1 MSRQDNT
8 SARVDG
14 IDRTV
19 VSAEEWQRARAELL
33 QREKEH
39 TRAGDRL
46 AAERRRAPWMKVQRS
61 YTFGSSSGPLGL
73 ADLFEGRANG
83 QALFFTGKLRIE
95 GDMGLALRLQ
105 SLTDIL
111 K

>member
-1 MSRQDNT
+1 MTTGTDLMNRLSAKVSDKKDSLKSIGAIYKFALEGDGGVTFVVDLKNELTLKEGDGPAECTIRMSVQD
-8 SARVDG
+8 A
-14 IDRTV
+14 
-19 VSAEEWQRARAELL
+19 
-33 QREKEH
+33 
-39 TRAGDRL
+39 
-46 AAERRRAPWMKVQRS
+46 
-61 YTFGSSSGPLGL
+61 

>member
-1 MSRQDNT
+1 MTTGTELMNRLATKVGDKK
-8 SARVDG
+8 D
-14 IDRTV
+14 
-19 VSAEEWQRARAELL
+19 LL
-33 QREKEH
+33 QGIGAIYKFALEGDGAVTFIADLKNEFSIKE
-39 TRAGDRL
+39 GDGP
-46 AAERRRAPWMKVQRS
+46 AECTIRMTVQDA
-61 YTFGSSSGPLGL
+61 

-83 QALFFTGKLRIE
+83 QALFFAGKLRIE

>member
-1 MSRQDNT
+1 MTTGTDLMNRLSAKVSEKKDSLKSIGAIYKFALEGDGGVTFVVDLKNELTVKEGDGPAECTIRMSVPD
-8 SARVDG
+8 A
-14 IDRTV
+14 
-19 VSAEEWQRARAELL
+19 
-33 QREKEH
+33 
-39 TRAGDRL
+39 
-46 AAERRRAPWMKVQRS
+46 
-61 YTFGSSSGPLGL
+61 